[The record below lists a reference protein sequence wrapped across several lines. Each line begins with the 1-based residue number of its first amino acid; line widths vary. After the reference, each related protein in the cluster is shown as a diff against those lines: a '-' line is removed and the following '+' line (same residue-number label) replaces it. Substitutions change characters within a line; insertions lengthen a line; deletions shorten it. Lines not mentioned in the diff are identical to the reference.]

1 MTTFIIVRHGESEAN
16 KMKIFTGV
24 SQYNLSEL
32 GHKQAE
38 TTAEFIKKTYK
49 IDEIYSS
56 PLPRAYQTAEHTA
69 DKLGLSITTEENL
82 REINGGEW
90 DGMKFDELWEKY
102 EKEYYKW
109 KNDIGSSRC
118 PGGESAKE
126 VSDRAREAFL
136 KIAKLCPDK
145 TVAVFSHAMLIRCAE
160 AMFKNAPLSEL
171 QNLPWVSNA
180 SVTIATYDEKD
191 GFKLV
196 KRDINE
202 HLEGMQT
209 HLPKSC

>member
-32 GHKQAE
+32 GHIQAE
-38 TTAEFIKKTYK
+38 TTAEFIKNNYK
-49 IDEIYSS
+49 IDAIYSS
-56 PLPRAYQTAEHTA
+56 DLPRAYQTAEHTSN
-69 DKLGLSITTEENL
+69 KLNLPITVEENL
-82 REINGGEW
+82 REINGGDW
-90 DGMKFDELWEKY
+90 DGMKFDKLWEKY
-102 EKEYYKW
+102 AEEYHKW

-118 PGGESAKE
+118 PNGESAVE
-126 VSDRAREAFL
+126 VTKRAKDAFL
-136 KIAKLCPDK
+136 KIAKNEPDK

-171 QNLPWVSNA
+171 QNINWVSNA

-191 GFKLV
+191 GFNLV
-196 KRDINE
+196 QRDINE
-202 HLEGMQT
+202 HLKGMKT
-209 HLPKSC
+209 ELPKTC